1 MTGGKKPK
9 PVWTNNIVK
18 YQNMRTKQKKTLQTS
33 RQKKKCMESEIIMA
47 SASQLSDK
55 KGEENGAMPSTFWGE
70 INSNW

>member
-1 MTGGKKPK
+1 MWNIRTWGLNKRKPYK
-9 PVWTNNIVK
+9 LPD
-18 YQNMRTKQKKTLQTS
+18 R
-33 RQKKKCMESEIIMA
+33 KKKCMGSEIIMA